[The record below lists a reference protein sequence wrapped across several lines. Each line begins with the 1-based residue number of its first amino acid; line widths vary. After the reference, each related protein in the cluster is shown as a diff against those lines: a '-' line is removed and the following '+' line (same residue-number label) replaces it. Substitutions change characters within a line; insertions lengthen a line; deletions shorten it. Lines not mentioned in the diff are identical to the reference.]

1 MANIDSIYAK
11 IIKDIKK
18 GMNLALQAG
27 ITIAKE
33 YIESEWY
40 GSYEPMYY
48 IRTGEMLDSLRADC
62 RVQGNTITGYIYVK
76 DGLHS
81 RSNSFYQHSRTFA
94 EIHEW
99 FATGEATGRDGV
111 ELDALKYTEEQ
122 LVTLGIALQIIKTRL
137 EESGFKII

>member
-1 MANIDSIYAK
+1 MANIDSIYAN
-11 IIKDIKK
+11 IIKQAKK

-27 ITIAKE
+27 IAIAKE

-40 GSYEPMYY
+40 GSYDPLYY

-62 RVQGNTITGYIYVK
+62 RVSGNTITGYIYVK
-76 DGLHS
+76 DGVHE
-81 RSNSFYQHSRTFA
+81 RSNSFYNYSRTFA

-99 FATGEATGRDGV
+99 FANGEATGREGR

-122 LVTLGIALQIIKTRL
+122 LVTLGIALQIIKTKL
-137 EESGFKII
+137 EESGFKVT